1 MPDAASHPKVFISYS
16 RKSTEHC
23 DFIRTQAERLQADG
37 VEVVL
42 DQWDLSEGQD
52 KYAFME
58 KMVTD
63 ASISHVL
70 IFSDAT
76 YAKKADD
83 RAAGVGTESQ
93 IISQK
98 LYESVEQKKFIPILC
113 EKTEEGEACLP
124 VFLGARIWI
133 DFSSPELASE
143 NWEQL
148 LRVIYNKPLHEK
160 PPLGKTPSYL
170 LDDSSHASLPTIGKY
185 NSLHN
190 ALLNGKATVPY
201 CRRDFLDTVFQ
212 YMNSLKCKQYQE
224 SQKFPDE
231 IILDELRA
239 LLPLR
244 EQLLDWLAIESEITD
259 DVKLESVMCSFLEN
273 LLALKYPP
281 KDSNSWSGIRSEV
294 HGIFTYEIFLYAI
307 AVLIK
312 AEKYKITHEVLTR
325 FYVMPD
331 SVHYRRHQSDFDQFY
346 FYSNALEAMNRR
358 LGRTRLSP
366 LADVIRERATNNVVP
381 FNTLM
386 QADII
391 ISLTAFLKE
400 SGSRWYPHTL
410 VYAGNIDAFPLLLRA
425 TRRKDFQRT
434 VAVITGIA
442 SGDEIRAKFRN
453 ANGENHFRELQFN
466 AQVNICELMN
476 LEKLDT
482 IQEQ

>member
-1 MPDAASHPKVFISYS
+1 MPDAAPHPKVFISYS

-23 DFIRTQAERLQADG
+23 DFIRSQAERLQADG
-37 VEVVL
+37 VEVLL
-42 DQWDLSEGQD
+42 DQWDLAEGQD

-98 LYESVEQKKFIPILC
+98 LYESVDQKKFIPILC
-113 EKTEEGEACLP
+113 EKTEEGKPYLP

-143 NWEQL
+143 SWEQL
-148 LRVIYNKPLHEK
+148 LRAIYNKPLHEK

-170 LDDSSHASLPTIGKY
+170 LEDSSRVSLPTIGKY

-190 ALLNGKATVPY
+190 ALLNGKATIHY
-201 CRRDFLDTVFQ
+201 CRRDFLDTFFQ
-212 YMNSLKCKQYQE
+212 YMTPLKRKQYPE

-259 DVKLESVMCSFLEN
+259 DAKLESVICNFLEN

-281 KDSNSWSGIRSEV
+281 NDGGSWNGIRSEV
-294 HGIFTYEIFLYAI
+294 HGIFTYEIFLYSIAI
-307 AVLIK
+307 LLK
-312 AEKYKITHEVLTR
+312 AEKYKITHELLMR
-325 FYVMPD
+325 LYVMPD
-331 SVHYRRHQSDFDQFY
+331 SMHYRRQQSDFDHFY
-346 FYSNALEAMNRR
+346 FYSEALDAMNRR
-358 LGRTRLSP
+358 LGGRRLNP
-366 LADVIRERATNNVVP
+366 LADVIHERATNSVVP

-386 QADII
+386 QADLIT
-391 ISLTAFLKE
+391 SLASFLKE
-400 SGSRWYPHTL
+400 PCSRWYPQTL
-410 VYAGNIDAFPLLLRA
+410 VYAGGIDAFPLPLRA

-434 VAVITGIA
+434 LAVITGIA
-442 SGDEIRAKFRN
+442 SGDEIRTKLHN
-453 ANGENHFRELQFN
+453 AHAENHFRELQFN
-466 AQVNICELMN
+466 AHVNVFELMN
-476 LEKLDT
+476 IDKMDT
-482 IQEQ
+482 IQ